1 MLKNRL
7 SNKKSLKIFAILLTL
22 GAFGCASVQEDKSLP
37 PEELYKQGV
46 EQFYKRNYKKA
57 ERIFERILNEFP
69 NSRVRIVALMAL
81 AISQYRIGDYEGAKF
96 HFEKFIEQFPANPK
110 VDKAYYFKAMC
121 SFKQMESYE
130 RDQTNTQLALEAF
143 ENVITTYPGRKYA
156 KLAREKKK
164 ICRKRLAMHL
174 LYIGKYYFRIG
185 AYQSVI
191 DRMNEMLED
200 YPKQKFLDEAIFLLG
215 ESYLKEGNRKKAY
228 FAFKNLIKKF
238 PNSKF
243 KADARNKLA
252 SLK

>member
-7 SNKKSLKIFAILLTL
+7 LNKKILKIFAILLTL

-37 PEELYKQGV
+37 PEELYKRGV
-46 EQFYKRNYKKA
+46 EQFNKKSYEKA
-57 ERIFERILNEFP
+57 KKTFERILNEFP
-69 NSRVRIVALMAL
+69 SSRVRTVALMAL
-81 AISQYRIGDYEGAKF
+81 ATSHYQRGDYEEAKF

-121 SFKQMESYE
+121 NFKLMESYE

-143 ENVITTYPGRKYA
+143 ENLIKTFPGGKYA

-164 ICRKRLAMHL
+164 VCRKRLAMHL
-174 LYIGKYYFRIG
+174 LYIGKYYFGIG

-215 ESYLKEGNRKKAY
+215 ASYLKEGNRKKAY